1 MALVDT
7 LAMALQD
14 TLDAVAD
21 LDGTPSGFAA
31 SAPMPMAEPSAAA
44 VAVAQAMREKKTLI
58 DRLAAALKRSELDDE
73 SLAGLRA
80 AFGVDRVAPL
90 ARALDDFDFDAAL
103 QLLQSLRTQLSAA
116 PVAASGAQG

>member
-1 MALVDT
+1 
-7 LAMALQD
+7 
-14 TLDAVAD
+14 
-21 LDGTPSGFAA
+21 
-31 SAPMPMAEPSAAA
+31 
-44 VAVAQAMREKKTLI
+44 VAQALREKKTLI

-103 QLLQSLRTQLSAA
+103 LLLQSLRTQLSATS
-116 PVAASGAQG
+116 VAASGAQG